1 MGHNKKNDTMDIKE
15 FVSNFKTHPILFIG
29 SGLSRRYLK
38 NSPDWHEL
46 LSDIA
51 KDIWGNDLKYIE
63 LAEKFRFDPLK
74 IAGEYEILFNAEMRT
89 KPKFLQIKEIN
100 DQNIRNKIL
109 ISPFKIYLS
118 KIFSNLEYKEEIT
131 DEIEIFQS
139 LENYIKSI
147 VTTNYDGMLE
157 DLIKF
162 NKLVGNDILLSN
174 QYGTIYK
181 IHGCHTE
188 PQKIV
193 FTQDDYNN
201 YKEQNKLIISQLI
214 SLFIHSPVIFLGYG
228 NDDEN
233 VNLVLETIYSFV
245 GNNQVLR
252 DKLKNNFLV
261 VEYAQ
266 NSTNRQVSNFDKTLE
281 SGVHL
286 SFNKIAT
293 DDYISIYKSII
304 DQPYAIESGILRL
317 VDDLMGRAFLNTK
330 DKKNAKIINYFFED
344 IDGTNPSDLVLGV
357 LNQKDV
363 DQVKAS
369 IIYKDKIV
377 AATPDDFITN
387 YFKII
392 DNKNIETIKLIDSL
406 QPRISNKHYFPIF
419 AFSEIIGSSNLKDS
433 NRLKDSLEQKLDKHI
448 STLKRKYKKPNRHT
462 SIEDILGDKA
472 IKEGQRDDY
481 IVLNMW
487 TGSIN
492 TAQLELYLR
501 NYVDEKK
508 TTSFRKLIALYD
520 YLKYGNIVE
529 EEVLDIDD

>member
-46 LSDIA
+46 LSNIA

-74 IAGEYEILFNAEMRT
+74 IAGEYETLFNAEMRT

-118 KIFSNLEYKEEIT
+118 KIFSNIEYKEEIT
-131 DEIEIFQS
+131 DEIEMFQS

-304 DQPYAIESGILRL
+304 DQPYAIESGLLRL
-317 VDDLMGRAFLNTK
+317 VDDLMQRTFVDSKNKDKAQVIHYIIEDIKRMKPDIAVLGAIDNKGPKSIVYK
-330 DKKNAKIINYFFED
+330 DKKVNIAQDHFIINYFR
-344 IDGTNPSDLVLGV
+344 IL
-357 LNQKDV
+357 
-363 DQVKAS
+363 
-369 IIYKDKIV
+369 
-377 AATPDDFITN
+377 
-387 YFKII
+387 
-392 DNKNIETIKLIDSL
+392 DNKEIEEIKLINTL
-406 QPRISNKHYFPIF
+406 KPKISKKHYFPIF
-419 AFSEIIGSSNLKDS
+419 GFSNLIGKTEETKLSNVNDLKDIQEKILDSYVSKCNSHFGNYSSIEEIIDDTEVSKSSKHPCICSNIWKD
-433 NRLKDSLEQKLDKHI
+433 N
-448 STLKRKYKKPNRHT
+448 
-462 SIEDILGDKA
+462 
-472 IKEGQRDDY
+472 
-481 IVLNMW
+481 
-487 TGSIN
+487 IN
-492 TAQLELYLR
+492 IGLFESYLR
-501 NYVDEKK
+501 NYKGDKTNSEFRRLITLFDYKKYSISLIETDE
-508 TTSFRKLIALYD
+508 
-520 YLKYGNIVE
+520 E
-529 EEVLDIDD
+529 DDEDL